1 MPDRFVRL
9 NIFTAKFFTTTPL
22 RLTILVLAFAITVA
36 LNSPAMAA
44 GPLRVN
50 PVNSRYFFDAD
61 GAPVFL
67 AGSYQNPYNLLNG
80 DSWDLAGYFDYL
92 AQHNHNFTR
101 LWAWEQSPWM
111 FDSNGQV
118 AYSLQPFERTGSSAA
133 LDGGAKFDLTRFN
146 QAYFDQLRTRV
157 IQAGQRGIYVS
168 VILFEG
174 FSSQRRVRE
183 VNPWLADPFQR
194 DNNIN
199 GVNADPNG
207 NGRGE
212 EFFSLNYPS
221 LTALQ
226 EAFVRKIVDTLN
238 DLDNVLYEISGD
250 TLATSLLWQY
260 HMIDYLKQYQS
271 SKANQHPVGIS
282 QFYARK
288 LAEVLNSRAD
298 WIVTEGTNFNP
309 PVVNSNKVVFNEGH
323 PTLFT
328 YSNPDQWVWRA
339 FTRGYNLIY
348 PEAVSDDAGVGA
360 RVHAAIGQSRAYSQ
374 FLNLRTMFPSTT
386 LCSRDFCLGS
396 QGSDYLVYLPSAG
409 QVSIDL
415 SAATVNFL
423 TAWFDPVTGQTIS
436 GDSVSGGKRTTFTS
450 PIRGQ
455 SVLQI
460 SPEQPASGQTSSVSL
475 NRPTPATTNTLDIV
489 ESSSA
494 SQEMVSTPKITPNGG
509 IYSGSVRVNLSTKTQ
524 NATIHYT
531 TDGKSPTQSSK
542 KYTGAFTL
550 TGSLLVKAKAFKNGR
565 NPSAESSAWFADIGN
580 STSAFNFTLAN
591 SGDKSVSA
599 GSSIA
604 TTITATLGS
613 ASSQS
618 VSFTTSGLPSG
629 ATGAFSSASC
639 TPACSSTLTVSTSG
653 STPAGNYPVSIT
665 ASGGGQTRTTSFN
678 LSVSTAPTSTTPPPT
693 TTPSSWTS
701 CALEGYQCSFSGTK
715 QVRYGVNGTYVS
727 QTFSNG
733 VYCANSVFGDP
744 LYGYVKGC
752 DFRDA
757 SNLPF
762 DFSIA
767 NSGDM
772 SVNPGSSGTSSISA
786 TLMSGS
792 AQSVSFSVSGLPS
805 GATGS
810 FSSASC
816 TLTCST
822 VLTISTSGAIP
833 EGSYPITVTSA
844 GGGVKRSTVLTLT
857 VTLALTVQRLRDYS
871 EWRNIFG
878 FCLCDNTV
886 SNLREHDLLHDRRF
900 NPYAIVNHVHRS
912 HDAHG

>member
-9 NIFTAKFFTTTPL
+9 KIFAAKFFTVTPR
-22 RLTILVLAFAITVA
+22 RLTTLVLSLVITVA
-36 LNSPAMAA
+36 LNSPAVAA

-61 GAPVFL
+61 GATVFL

-80 DSWDLAGYFDYL
+80 DSWDLASYFDYL

-118 AYSLQPFERTGSSAA
+118 TYSLQPFERTGSSAA
-133 LDGGAKFDLTRFN
+133 LDGGAKFDLARFN

-199 GVNADPNG
+199 GINADPNG

-226 EAFVRKIVDTLN
+226 EAFVRKVVDTLN

-250 TLATSLLWQY
+250 TLATSLVWQY

-298 WIVTEGTNFNP
+298 WIVTQGTDFNP
-309 PVVNSNKVVFNEGH
+309 PLVNSNKVVFNEGH
-323 PTLFT
+323 PILFT

-348 PEAVSDDAGVGA
+348 PEAVSDDAGVGE
-360 RVHAAIGQSRAYSQ
+360 RVHAAIAQSRAYSQ

-460 SPEQPASGQTSSVSL
+460 SPERPASGQTGSVSL
-475 NRPTPATTNTLDIV
+475 NRLTPSTSNTLDFV
-489 ESSSA
+489 ESASA
-494 SQEMVSTPKITPNGG
+494 SQEMVSTPTINPNGG
-509 IYSGSVRVNLSTKTQ
+509 IYSGSVRVSLSTKTQ
-524 NATIHYT
+524 SATIYYT

-550 TGSLLVKAKAFKNGR
+550 TGSILVKAKAFKNGK
-565 NPSAESSAWFADIGN
+565 NPSAESSAWFADIN

-591 SGDKSVSA
+591 SGDKSVST
-599 GSSIA
+599 GSSTT
-604 TTITATLGS
+604 TTITATLSS

-618 VSFTTSGLPSG
+618 VSFTVSGLPSG
-629 ATGAFSSASC
+629 ATGAFSSVSC
-639 TPACSSTLTVSTSG
+639 TPTCSSTLTVSTSG
-653 STPAGNYPVSIT
+653 STPAGNYQVSVS

-678 LSVSTAPTSTTPPPT
+678 LSVSAAVSGIVATPTLSPNGGSFAGPVALTMQTATAGASIYYTTDGSAPTLSSTP
-693 TTPSSWTS
+693 
-701 CALEGYQCSFSGTK
+701 Y
-715 QVRYGVNGTYVS
+715 
-727 QTFSNG
+727 
-733 VYCANSVFGDP
+733 
-744 LYGYVKGC
+744 
-752 DFRDA
+752 
-757 SNLPF
+757 
-762 DFSIA
+762 
-767 NSGDM
+767 
-772 SVNPGSSGTSSISA
+772 
-786 TLMSGS
+786 
-792 AQSVSFSVSGLPS
+792 
-805 GATGS
+805 
-810 FSSASC
+810 
-816 TLTCST
+816 
-822 VLTISTSGAIP
+822 SGAI
-833 EGSYPITVTSA
+833 
-844 GGGVKRSTVLTLT
+844 
-857 VTLALTVQRLRDYS
+857 
-871 EWRNIFG
+871 
-878 FCLCDNTV
+878 TV
-886 SNLREHDLLHDRRF
+886 STSSTIRAKAFKSGYSASTEDSGVFQLARSPSGLTSSPTGNSMRERESTATDSSGKRQYRDLDEQTPVDHRDRRQ
-900 NPYAIVNHVHRS
+900 S
-912 HDAHG
+912 TLL